1 MKRIYV
7 FSLLLACAFIGIS
20 NKTVANSNTIIAK
33 GQVEISG
40 QVKDAKTK
48 VNMEFCNVAVFNQK
62 DSLITG
68 GITDEKG
75 FFTIPVFPGTYNLV
89 ISFIGYKSDTIK
101 SINVSDK
108 KFLGILKLQE
118 DATSLKE
125 VTIKSNSYENKLDKD
140 VQIVTNQLKEGTS
153 NTKEVLDK
161 LNGVDLDRYNNTIKV
176 DNNDKVII
184 LVDGMQK
191 DQEYIKNL
199 APDRLKKIE
208 IIRDPGGRYAL
219 EGYSAVI
226 SIILKK
232 DYQGSEVFVS
242 ERTMQDPDA
251 IKTKYIP
258 VQSDFSASLN
268 YTYNKIN
275 VYAKYNNVTSSFNLN
290 SSRKR
295 EYTNGLV
302 INQVPNDDKDVN
314 TNVNQLYNNYTLGAD
329 YYLNP
334 KHTISFESNLQAQPF
349 NKNKTNV
356 LYNMLFSNNELVFD
370 NYTFESINKSGNTNS
385 KNTLFYEWKLDENN
399 VINSNFTYS
408 NYSDKSNSITKEKLL
423 LSRTEDGTNEENR
436 TKSYVEFT
444 HTFNKKTNLQVG
456 YGNTWQASHS
466 NLSIVELDSAYT
478 NKFKY
483 SDLRNKLYSYF
494 SWQVNDKLGIKFGC
508 AGETSSPNSNE
519 QKHNYII
526 YQPYADIKY
535 KPGKIIDFKLKYR
548 ASSNYPTMNQTSP
561 FTTLIDQQ
569 TERTGNPYLKPEV
582 THKISLQTNIMGGL
596 ATIEPYFHYANNYIT
611 EIGTMRPDSVFE
623 YKLSNN
629 GVYKNFGTEVRLTI
643 PLRKYLF
650 LETSADF
657 YNSSIKYGD
666 KINNVNDW
674 TMSSQLVYVN
684 EKHGTVAG
692 VQYQKGIFKNIT
704 AQGYN
709 KWNNDFW
716 ITFVQQPFFKQKLSV
731 MLLYFPP
738 IAWGVDFKQGSYL
751 KTDTYKETVNNDI
764 SILKNI
770 VMLEISYRF
779 NKGKSVNKKVKDI
792 ENDYQ
797 KKNKGLFLKT
807 KLQ

>member
-1 MKRIYV
+1 MKKIYTLG
-7 FSLLLACAFIGIS
+7 FILLCAFIGTS
-20 NKTVANSNTIIAK
+20 HKASANSNTIIAK
-33 GQVEISG
+33 GQFEVSG

-48 VNMEFCNVAVFNQK
+48 LNMEFCNIAVFNEK

-68 GITDEKG
+68 AITDKKG
-75 FFTIPVFPGTYNLV
+75 FFTIPVYPGNYRFI

-101 SINVSDK
+101 NVMVTEN
-108 KFLGILKLQE
+108 KFLGVFKLEE

-140 VQIVTNQLKEGTS
+140 VQIVTDQLKEGTS

-208 IIRDPGGRYAL
+208 VIRDPGGRYAL

-226 SIILKK
+226 NIILKK
-232 DYQGSEVFVS
+232 DYQGFEVYAS
-242 ERTMQDPDA
+242 ERTMQDLDA

-258 VQSDFSASLN
+258 VQSDFSGTYN
-268 YTYNKIN
+268 YTYNKVNI
-275 VYAKYNNVTSSFNLN
+275 YAKFNNNTNNFNLN
-290 SSRKR
+290 STRKR
-295 EYTNGLV
+295 EYNNNLV
-302 INQVPNDDKDVN
+302 IDQEPIDNKDVN
-314 TNVNQLYNNYTLGAD
+314 TKVLQLYNNYTLGAD

-334 KHTISFESNLQAQPF
+334 KHTISFESNLQSQPF
-349 NKNKTNV
+349 EKNKTNV
-356 LYNMLFSNNELVFD
+356 LYNMIYSNNELVFD
-370 NYTFESINKSGNTNS
+370 NYMVENINKSGSNNS
-385 KNTLFYEWKLDENN
+385 INSLFYEWKLDENN
-399 VINSNFTYS
+399 VINANFTYS
-408 NYSDKSNSITKEKLL
+408 EYKDKTNSIINEKLL
-423 LSRTEDGTNEENR
+423 INRTEDGTNEENR
-436 TKSYVEFT
+436 TKSYMEFN
-444 HTFNKKTNLQVG
+444 HNFNKKTNLQIG
-456 YGNTWQASHS
+456 YGNTWQSSDSKLNVILIDSSYS
-466 NLSIVELDSAYT
+466 NQFNYEDM
-478 NKFKY
+478 
-483 SDLRNKLYSYF
+483 RNKLYSYF

-508 AGETSSPNSNE
+508 AGETSAPKANE
-519 QKHNYII
+519 QKNNYFI
-526 YQPYADIKY
+526 YQPYADLKY
-535 KPGKIIDFKLKYR
+535 KFGKIFDFKLKYR
-548 ASSNYPTMNQTSP
+548 ASSNYPSMNQTSP

-569 TERTGNPYLKPEV
+569 TLRNGNPYLKPEV

-596 ATIEPYFHYANNYIT
+596 ATIEPYFHFANNYIT
-611 EIGTMRPDSVFE
+611 EVGTMRPDSMFE

-629 GVYKNFGTEVRLTI
+629 GEFRNYGTEVRLTI
-643 PLRKYLF
+643 PIQKFLF

-657 YNSSIKYGD
+657 YHSSIKYND
-666 KINNVNDW
+666 KINDFNDW

-692 VQYQKGIFKNIT
+692 IQYQKGIFKYIT

-716 ITFVQQPFFKQKLSV
+716 ITFVQQPFFKQKLNI

-738 IAWGVDFKQGSYL
+738 IAWGVDFNQGSYV

-770 VMLEISYRF
+770 VMVEISYRF

-797 KKNKGLFLKT
+797 KKNKGLF
-807 KLQ
+807 